1 MQSLIKNSW
10 SVPNVKEKLTLWM
23 YSTHPLSLFLPS
35 FPLRKFR
42 LRDKFLKSSVDKRN
56 SARKEISPTLILSF
70 PLISSSS
77 TATFILKSP
86 SHSIFFLPLLF
97 WKKKFQ
103 KRSSRP
109 LISNQILFFLAC
121 VCAFFLS
128 DFSIITKGFFFF
140 LNLSITPSSIFI
152 CKMQVEIIQIQNFSN
167 L

>member
-97 WKKKFQ
+97 WKKNFK
-103 KRSSRP
+103 KGRRVP
-109 LISNQILFFLAC
+109 LFPIRFYFSLLVCVRFFCQIF
-121 VCAFFLS
+121 
-128 DFSIITKGFFFF
+128 
-140 LNLSITPSSIFI
+140 P
-152 CKMQVEIIQIQNFSN
+152 
-167 L
+167 